1 MRVRHIFILFT
12 TWNIIFI
19 ILYPIL
25 KNYIDILLTSLV
37 TLIVSAYFVIIK
49 GNQFSIEIGDENNY
63 NVNTIYV
70 QAVHLVLHIIP
81 FIVILIL
88 ERNYKLDYMRMIF
101 TILLLYIYMLMV
113 NVEKLYMITREEMV
127 LLVMLA
133 IVIIHW

>member
-1 MRVRHIFILFT
+1 MKVNHIFILFT

-49 GNQFSIEIGDENNY
+49 GKKFNLEIGDNISY
-63 NVNTIYV
+63 NIDTIYV
-70 QAVHLVLHIIP
+70 HALHLVMHIIP

-88 ERNYKLDYMRMIF
+88 ERNYKLDYMRMVF
-101 TILLLYIYMLMV
+101 TILLLYIYMLV
-113 NVEKLYMITREEMV
+113 VDVEKLYMITREEMV
-127 LLVMLA
+127 LLVVLA
-133 IVIIHW
+133 IIIIHW